1 MSARAIKKLD
11 IASILT
17 DRRVFLIVLI
27 LLVGALMSLLSPYF
41 LRVPNL
47 LDMTQFGAVIG
58 LLALGQT
65 LVILGGGGG
74 IDLSVGASLSL
85 SGVLMGLL
93 VTGGVNVWGAA
104 LLALL
109 IGMGLGAVNG
119 FFVSVIG
126 LPPFI
131 TTLGTLYGYSSLALV
146 LAGGTQITGFDDAG
160 FKYLGQAAVFGVP
173 NQILVVLLPAYL
185 VVGAIMAYTTFGRN
199 VYEVGNNDRA
209 ASLVGVSPNRVRFAL
224 YCVSGLL
231 AGVGAVVTNSWLL
244 VARPGAGDGLE
255 LQSITIAV
263 LGGTYIFGGRGRVS
277 GTLLAIA
284 LVVVLTSG
292 LQLAG
297 VEDAWQEGIL
307 GVVLILSVV
316 ANNVFAARSGEER

>member
-1 MSARAIKKLD
+1 MTARALKRLD
-11 IASILT
+11 LIGKLT
-17 DRRVFLIVLI
+17 DRRVFLVVLI
-27 LLVGALMSLLSPYF
+27 LLVGALMSVLSPFF
-41 LRVPNL
+41 LQISNL

-85 SGVLMGLL
+85 SGVMMGLL
-93 VTGGVNVWGAA
+93 VSGGINVWAAA

-109 IGMGLGAVNG
+109 IGLGLGAVNG
-119 FFVSVIG
+119 FFVSVVG

-131 TTLGTLYGYSSLALV
+131 TTLGTLYGYTSLALV
-146 LAGGTQITGFDDAG
+146 LAGGTQITGFDTAN
-160 FKYLGQAAVFGVP
+160 FRYLGQAAVFGIP
-173 NQILVVLLPAYL
+173 NQVLFVLLPAYL
-185 VVGAIMAYTTFGRN
+185 IVGFVMAYTGFGRT

-209 ASLVGVSPNRVRFAL
+209 ARLVGVSPNRIRFTL
-224 YCVSGLL
+224 YCISGLL
-231 AGVGAVVTNSWLL
+231 AGLGAVVTNSWLL

-277 GTLLAIA
+277 GTLLAIV

-297 VEDAWQEGIL
+297 VEDAWQEGVL
-307 GVVLILSVV
+307 GFVLIASVV
-316 ANNVFAARSGEER
+316 ANNLFASRSGEER